1 MVIGRDIIP
10 IHIIDTYTQFPVSGG
25 GGGGTI
31 TLATKMTGGL
41 NNCCQVG
48 FYSPASGAQD
58 YSYSN
63 GVEMGGNS
71 TLGTATSPTR
81 TTQEFD
87 ISCSSLLSAHTA
99 AGHSRFYIIIGGYMR
114 HTGSSIS
121 SPSWQDHVAGSVYGV
136 EVISASLS
144 NSCTLGVAGRTQ
156 DTYSTTQDCT
166 NLSTSN
172 TSAAKGIYDYTGGTG
187 SGATMWEFV
196 FGSGRGASSHP
207 VAGDDMTFRVHA
219 SATVDGSAV
228 SIKHDIII
236 NFVT

>member
-31 TLATKMTGGL
+31 TLATTSSGNY
-41 NNCCQVG
+41 NNCLKVG
-48 FYSPASGAQD
+48 FYAGNPED

-63 GVEMGGNS
+63 GIEDGSNS

-87 ISCSSLLSAHTA
+87 ISSSALLTA
-99 AGHSRFYIIIGGYMR
+99 YNSNAQSGFEIVIGGYMR

-121 SPSWQDHVAGSVYGV
+121 SPSWHYNPSGSIYGV
-136 EVISASLS
+136 DIVSASLS
-144 NSCTLGVAGRTQ
+144 NSCSLSVSHRTTT
-156 DTYSTTQDCT
+156 TYSATQDCT
-166 NLSTSN
+166 SMTTGN
-172 TSAAKGIYDYTGGTG
+172 TNAAKGIYNWTGGVG
-187 SGATMWEFV
+187 SGPSFWEFS
-196 FGSGRGASSHP
+196 FGSGRGASSMP
-207 VAGDDMTFRVHA
+207 ASGDDIILRVYA
-219 SATVDGSAV
+219 GATVDGSPVTA
-228 SIKHDIII
+228 IHDITI